1 MELDIRVQEKKE
13 RERGENKRKRKAP
26 QEFKVGFWF
35 VLDPCPVSAE
45 HSGNLRDQKCPQA
58 LEWMTRKYLKCVSF
72 YGEFNVSN
80 LGAIYNYNKYHE
92 KLMWPLQIQRN
103 DKV

>member
-1 MELDIRVQEKKE
+1 ME
-13 RERGENKRKRKAP
+13 GENKKEKAP

-35 VLDPCPVSAE
+35 VLDPCPVSLE
-45 HSGNLRDQKCPQA
+45 HSGNLKDQKCPEA
-58 LEWMTRKYLKCVSF
+58 LKWMTRKYLKCVSF
-72 YGEFNVSN
+72 YGKFNVSN